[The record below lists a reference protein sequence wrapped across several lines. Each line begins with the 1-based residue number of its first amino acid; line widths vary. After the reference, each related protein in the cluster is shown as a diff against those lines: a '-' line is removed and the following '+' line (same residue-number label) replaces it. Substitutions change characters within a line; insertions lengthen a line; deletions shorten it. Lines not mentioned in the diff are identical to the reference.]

1 MAKNTDLWKVLEQEG
16 YDPGNPNDPVNE
28 LLRNIQEATPKT
40 GPLTYVRN
48 EENLLRFLVAYQN
61 MALLAENHEGE
72 WVDLNAEP
80 EDAHF
85 SIAVAFPPCTSLG
98 KTWSASSGWLW
109 WPMPST
115 WTPPRTA
122 QSSWRSGW
130 RGFLRRRLPEPWGAL
145 GEQKGEDG
153 APVPP
158 PPPLAPH
165 WPPEPGKASPKARF
179 SWFRSNFRTLPLPGK
194 GSL

>member
-1 MAKNTDLWKVLEQEG
+1 MAKNTDLWKVLEREG

-85 SIAVAFPPCTSLG
+85 LHRRGISRPALHGERLG
-98 KTWSASSGWLW
+98 
-109 WPMPST
+109 
-115 WTPPRTA
+115 
-122 QSSWRSGW
+122 
-130 RGFLRRRLPEPWGAL
+130 
-145 GEQKGEDG
+145 
-153 APVPP
+153 
-158 PPPLAPH
+158 
-165 WPPEPGKASPKARF
+165 
-179 SWFRSNFRTLPLPGK
+179 PLPAGGYGGRCHRPGPRLGPHSPPGGLGGGGFCGG
-194 GSL
+194 GSLSPVCLRGGV

>member
-85 SIAVAFPPCTSLG
+85 SIAVAFPALHFTGKDLVRFQRVAMVADAIDLDPASDCTVLLEVWVEG
-98 KTWSASSGWLW
+98 VFA
-109 WPMPST
+109 
-115 WTPPRTA
+115 A
-122 QSSWRSGW
+122 
-130 RGFLRRRLPEPWGAL
+130 E
-145 GEQKGEDG
+145 
-153 APVPP
+153 AP
-158 PPPLAPH
+158 
-165 WPPEPGKASPKARF
+165 
-179 SWFRSNFRTLPLPGK
+179 
-194 GSL
+194 